1 MAKVTPTD
9 MLAAIGIAL
18 YGERWHRPLAT
29 ALGIHARQIRRWIT
43 GEYELSPDHELFA
56 NALALLRT
64 RRDDIS
70 ATVVT
75 ISFMVRRR

>member
-1 MAKVTPTD
+1 MKPTQ

-29 ALGIHARQIRRWIT
+29 ALGIHARQIRRWMS
-43 GEYELSPDHELFA
+43 GEYELSPDHELFS
-56 NALALLRT
+56 NALALLKT
-64 RRDDIS
+64 RRDDIL

-75 ISFMVRRR
+75 LSFMVGRR